1 MLPSLNLVNGFD
13 IRAERGWLQWLR
25 IESDWLAF
33 VSWAQPGGHSPF
45 LIGFRRE
52 AFPHSSWVKREN
64 TEVVFILW
72 RWLHTLIMASEK
84 VRVWPGWK
92 CLGKLPQCYSS
103 GRDKLCLSSQT
114 AEALLIWKEIWLFP
128 AWLERL
134 VHAMQIPSAGAW
146 HNQCRNCFRNL
157 RWDRS

>member
-72 RWLHTLIMASEK
+72 RRLHTLTMASEK

-103 GRDKLCLSSQT
+103 GRDKLSVFRLKQQKLFLFGKRSGFSLHGWKGYFMPCKYPVQALGTIS
-114 AEALLIWKEIWLFP
+114 AEI
-128 AWLERL
+128 
-134 VHAMQIPSAGAW
+134 VSGM
-146 HNQCRNCFRNL
+146 
-157 RWDRS
+157 